1 MVDDNF
7 HLFSKDLFEIAVQTN
22 SNAIAFTDSAFLI
35 HYANDKFCDIIGFQQ
50 NDVINKNIWDFVKT
64 DITDEQVKERIFEEQ
79 SITTTGK
86 LRKLDGENIEIII
99 NASLIGKHIEETV
112 YIFNLEDKTN
122 ELMLKDILT
131 NSIVRYHQLFEHST
145 SGIIILRPIQ
155 NGQAFLLKDINV
167 EAQKIEKVNKQNV
180 IDNLFDEN
188 LPGIYSKELF
198 DIVKRVNENGIAE
211 LIQIACNNY
220 EDGKIWKEYS
230 VFKLSTGEIVLI
242 VNDQTEKIQAKLE
255 LMKSKERLESILRI
269 YELKSTSKNELVHI
283 SLDEATQLTES
294 DFAFYLNYQAHDETL
309 THFNL
314 SNKGYKYSKI
324 KDIKDTY
331 SIEEMG
337 EWAEAIRQKMPII
350 NNHFDNMN
358 FLKGL
363 PLSKFECRRCLIM
376 PIIKEDELKGVVGLI
391 NKKENYTNS
400 DILQVQLLL
409 ASVLQL
415 IEFQEYQENYY
426 RIKIKAEQSD
436 ELKKAFLKNMS
447 HEIRTPLNG
456 IIGFTQLLMNNEI
469 REDDRKEYVNLLKQ
483 STNRLVQ
490 IIDNVLDMSLIEK
503 EEAKI
508 ELSEVDVN
516 FILEDLLNCYSEL
529 AKAKGIELEA
539 TIDEN
544 NENYVILSDYYK
556 LRQSLYH
563 LIDNAVKFTKQGKIT
578 FGYKI
583 VGDEILFFVKDTG
596 IGIPAEYQG
605 IIFDRFVQ
613 SDLKLSRKFEGAGLG
628 LSISKGFIELLG
640 GKIWVE
646 SEPNVGS
653 LFQFLIP
660 FKPVIFDE
668 TKGEEEKME
677 KINTEKDI
685 TILIAED
692 DDINYLVLYKLLEK
706 MNFHLIRA
714 NDGVEAVNIVKENK
728 NIELIL
734 MDLKMPHL
742 DGFEASKQIKEIAPN
757 IPIIAVSAFSAYHEK
772 QKAAESGCNEY
783 IEKPINLVNVVNTIK
798 KYI

>member
-7 HLFSKDLFEIAVQTN
+7 NLFSKDLFEIAVRTN

-35 HYANDKFCDIIGFQQ
+35 HYANDKFCDIIGFKQ
-50 NDVINKNIWDFVKT
+50 NDIINKNIWDFVIP
-64 DITDEQVKERIFEEQ
+64 DITDEQAKERLYEEQ
-79 SITTTGK
+79 TISTTGK
-86 LRKLDGENIEIII
+86 LRKFDGENIEIII
-99 NASLIGKHIEETV
+99 NASLIGKQTEKPF

-122 ELMLKDILT
+122 ELMLEDILS
-131 NSIVRYHQLFEHST
+131 NSIVRYRQLFEHST
-145 SGIIILRPIQ
+145 NGIIILRPIQ
-155 NGQAFLLKDINV
+155 NGQAFLLKDINL

-188 LPGIYSKELF
+188 LLGIYSKELF
-198 DIVKRVNENGIAE
+198 DLIKRVNENGIAE

-283 SLDEATQLTES
+283 SLDEANQLTES
-294 DFAFYLNYQAHDETL
+294 DFAFYLNYQAQDETF

-314 SNKGYKYSKI
+314 SNKGYKYCNI
-324 KDIKDTY
+324 KDIKVTY

-337 EWAEAIRQKMPII
+337 EWAEVVRQRMPKIY
-350 NNHFDNMN
+350 NHFDNVN

-363 PLSKFECRRCLIM
+363 PLSNFECRRCLIM
-376 PIIKEDELKGVVGLI
+376 PIIKEDELKGIVGLI
-391 NKKENYTNS
+391 NKKDNYTNS
-400 DILQVQLLL
+400 DILQVQLLI
-409 ASVLQL
+409 ASVLQM
-415 IEFQEYQENYY
+415 IEFQEYQENYF

-456 IIGFTQLLMNNEI
+456 IIGFTQLLMNKEI
-469 REDDRKEYVNLLKQ
+469 REDDREEYVNLLKQ

-516 FILEDLLNCYSEL
+516 FILEDLWNCYSEL

-539 TIDEN
+539 TIDET
-544 NENYVILSDYYK
+544 NENNMIWSDYYK
-556 LRQSLYH
+556 LRQSLNH
-563 LIDNAVKFTKQGKIT
+563 LIDNAIKFTKQGKVT

-646 SEPNVGS
+646 SEPNMGS
-653 LFQFLIP
+653 LFQILIL
-660 FKPVIFDE
+660 FKPVILNE

-685 TILIAED
+685 TVLIAED
-692 DDINYLVLYKLLEK
+692 DDINYLVLHKLLAK

-714 NDGVEAVNIVKENK
+714 NDGLEAVKIVRENNNID
-728 NIELIL
+728 LIL
-734 MDLKMPHL
+734 MDLKMPYM
-742 DGFEASKQIKEIAPN
+742 DGFTASKQIKEIYPE
-757 IPIIAVSAFSAYHEK
+757 IPIIAISAFTAYTEK
-772 QKAAESGCNEY
+772 QKASESGCNEY
-783 IEKPINLVNVVNTIK
+783 IEKPVNLVNVVNTIK